1 MIGLGFI
8 GNLVKTILAPLTPI
22 LGTFLKGKLTG
33 AGVVTTITG
42 LATGFIA
49 PHIVTDQN
57 LVPLLH
63 EIGYIITALGGFVA
77 SFGHGRHVGDTT
89 ASTPTISIN

>member
-1 MIGLGFI
+1 MFGII
-8 GNLVKTILAPLTPI
+8 GNLVKTVLGPLTPI

-42 LATGFIA
+42 LATGLIA

-57 LVPLLH
+57 LVPLFH
-63 EIGYIITALGGFVA
+63 EIGYIITAIGGVVA
-77 SFGHGRHVGDTT
+77 SFGHGRYVGDTT
-89 ASTPTISIN
+89 ASAPTTPTN